1 MLKEMDGHEKN
12 KQRPEGG
19 MTRVLHAFAFTKHG
33 EVKRVRDYKAAG
45 FCQAF
50 PQLPMLS
57 HY

>member
-1 MLKEMDGHEKN
+1 MKEMDGHEKN